1 MIMNRYGGNPI
12 IDKEKITIF
21 DYQTVTYKDNSQYS
35 FKLPIQHTNQWIPTL
50 ILIAIILFVIIITLL
65 ILNIILKK
73 KKWNKN
79 KQKNLF
85 TYSHKN

>member
-21 DYQTVTYKDNSQYS
+21 DYKTVTYEDNSQHS
-35 FKLPIQHTNQWIPTL
+35 FKLPIKNTNQWIPTL
-50 ILIAIILFVIIITLL
+50 ILIAIILFVIIIALI

-73 KKWNKN
+73 KKLNKN
-79 KQKNLF
+79 K
-85 TYSHKN
+85 